1 MRESEEGKEISVF
14 ETEDMN
20 EAREKWG
27 QLCDAGKAKYFGFDN
42 GTYII
47 KGARG

>member
-1 MRESEEGKEISVF
+1 MCESEEGKGIDVF
-14 ETEDMN
+14 ETEDMH
-20 EAREKWG
+20 EAGEKWR
-27 QLCDAGKAKYFGFDN
+27 QLCDVGKAKYFGFEN

>member
-1 MRESEEGKEISVF
+1 MRKSEEGKEISIF

-20 EAREKWG
+20 EAREKWR
-27 QLCDAGKAKYFGFDN
+27 QLCDAGKEKYFGFEN